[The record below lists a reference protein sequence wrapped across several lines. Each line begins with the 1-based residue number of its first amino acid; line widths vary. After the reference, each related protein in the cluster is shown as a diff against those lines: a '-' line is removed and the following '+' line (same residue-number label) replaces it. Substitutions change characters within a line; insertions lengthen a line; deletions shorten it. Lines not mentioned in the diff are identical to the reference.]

1 VTVGSSWSAA
11 LSKRRFRTVLLIW
24 IGLPI
29 VSVYL
34 WGAVVQ
40 PVLFSAYQGDFQE
53 SYMRAASRIAAGQDP
68 YDLCRTYGCFEPTG
82 PQYVMPPL
90 LAWLLQ
96 PAIHVDQNIVAVGVV
111 VALNVAFAVFLATT
125 LRALRVAEWQLAALL
140 VLVAMSFGMTGNI
153 DEGEVNPILLGLSG
167 VWLLAWVDG
176 RWWGGVALGAAVAIK
191 VIQAPTALLV
201 LIARRWSMFITA
213 TATGL
218 VLWLVATPQYLFEY
232 LFQVAPQ
239 VSGGTG
245 LYENQSPGGTITRL
259 IEPATFLGA
268 VYGSPPV
275 ARVLTLVVS
284 IAVLAS
290 TLWLLRHTA
299 RDATGRVLEGAAI
312 VAAGPLIVTYSWSTH
327 LVLLLLPILVLL
339 AWSIRRQDWKVL
351 GLLATGYLLINPGHH
366 WFQALLVSG
375 YRDLVV
381 LRLMAELGVIGV
393 FLIWIAALM
402 AVRRERS
409 MSLGRAAERR
419 RELKIAQQPWFGAEQ
434 QDPAGLPN

>member
-1 VTVGSSWSAA
+1 
-11 LSKRRFRTVLLIW
+11 
-24 IGLPI
+24 
-29 VSVYL
+29 
-34 WGAVVQ
+34 
-40 PVLFSAYQGDFQE
+40 
-53 SYMRAASRIAAGQDP
+53 MRAASRIAAGQDP

-125 LRALRVAEWQLAALL
+125 LRALRVADWQLAALL
-140 VLVAMSFGMTGNI
+140 VLVAMTFGMTGNI
-153 DEGEVNPILLGLSG
+153 DEGQVNPILLGLSG

-245 LYENQSPGGTITRL
+245 RYENQSPGGTITRL

-290 TLWLLRHTA
+290 TLWVLRRAA
-299 RDATGRVLEGAAI
+299 RDATGRVFEGAAI

-327 LVLLLLPILVLL
+327 LVLLLLPILV
-339 AWSIRRQDWKVL
+339 
-351 GLLATGYLLINPGHH
+351 LLINPGHH